1 MPPQLVFE
9 VAVSNESMPTL
20 TITDLRRYFGAGTG
34 TRAWI
39 GIKVLKNPTTGV
51 HRWWAGWAR
60 RMMVNGVFVNQPDM
74 SNESMPIVENYN
86 CQINIPVNIVFH
98 IDIVTLI
105 SPCQPPANYP
115 QFINLDLERVRQR
128 IVETI

>member
-20 TITDLRRYFGAGTG
+20 TITDLYRYFGPGTG

-39 GIKVLKNPTTGV
+39 GIKVFKNPKTGV
-51 HRWWAGWAR
+51 HWWWAGWAR
-60 RMMVNGVFVNQPDM
+60 RMMVNGIFVNQPDM
-74 SNESMPIVENYN
+74 SNESMPIVDNYN
-86 CQINIPVNIVFH
+86 LPINIPVNIIFH

-105 SPCQPPANYP
+105 SPCQPPASYP
-115 QFINLDLERVRQR
+115 QFIDLDLEQVRQI
-128 IVETI
+128 IVEMI